1 MEVPRVAVDELKTM
15 IDKGEAVTILDVRQ
29 PEAYTSSSKKIKG
42 AQYLDPGNEAAIREF
57 AKSWDK
63 SRTVVAY
70 CA

>member
-1 MEVPRVAVDELKTM
+1 MEVPRISVDELKTM

-42 AQYLDPGNEAAIREF
+42 AEYLDPGNEAAIREF
-57 AKSWDK
+57 AKNWDK
-63 SRTVVAY
+63 NRTVVAY